1 MEKPGVTAIILA
13 AGYSQRMK
21 QFKPLLDL
29 GGKPVIERVISSFA
43 DAGIADIRVVA
54 GFFKEKL
61 IQALAGLSVR
71 VIINDLYAAGMF
83 SSVQAGVKS
92 LDSSTEAFFLMPAD
106 VPLVRPETIRYLAG
120 SRDLYRDKIIIPV
133 FGIKRGHPPLIA
145 ARFTGNII
153 DHSGEKGLGGLFD
166 LLNAHIVSL
175 PVPDGNILL
184 DMDTPE
190 DYTTLCKR
198 LQSMKVP
205 TAAECDAIMSD
216 IYSVPDA
223 VIAHCKAVAS
233 VALSIVDKMNRCG
246 FNIDRELLLSAAL
259 LHDLA
264 KGRSDHAAESARII
278 RAMGYPAIAGLVET
292 HMDIMAGEGEEVSA
306 AEVLYLADKLVS
318 GDRVVPLQDRFGRA
332 VDRYGDNAEAADR
345 IRIRYENAIK
355 ILTRIEARTGAL
367 DFSSRATAGAQP

>member
-13 AGYSQRMK
+13 AGYSERMK

-29 GGKPVIERVISSFA
+29 GGRPVIERVISSFA

-54 GFFKEKL
+54 GFCKEKL

-71 VIINDLYAAGMF
+71 VVINDRYAAGMF

-106 VPLVRPETIRYLAG
+106 VALVRTETIRYLAG
-120 SRDLYRDKIIIPV
+120 LYNLHRNKILIPV
-133 FGIKRGHPPLIA
+133 FGTGRGHPPLIA
-145 ARFTGNII
+145 ARFAGSII
-153 DHSGEKGLGGLFD
+153 DYSGENGLGGVLS
-166 LLNAHIVSL
+166 LHNADIVAL

-190 DYTTLCKR
+190 DYATLRKK
-198 LQSMKVP
+198 LQRMDVP
-205 TAAECDAIMSD
+205 TAAECDVIMSD
-216 IYSVPDA
+216 IHRAPDA

-233 VALSIVDKMNRCG
+233 VALLIVDKMNRCG
-246 FNIDRELLLSAAL
+246 FNIDRELLMSASL

-264 KGRSDHAAESARII
+264 KGRPDHAAESAHII
-278 RAMGYPAIAGLVET
+278 RAMGYPAVAELVET
-292 HMDIMAGEGEEVSA
+292 HMDIVPGKDEEVNA

-318 GDRVVPLQDRFGRA
+318 GDRVEPMQDRFSRA
-332 VDRYGDNAEAADR
+332 VDRYGDKAEAADR
-345 IRIRYENAIK
+345 IRIRYENAIY
-355 ILTRIEARTGAL
+355 ILNRIEARTGAL
-367 DFSSRATAGAQP
+367 DFSSRTTAGAQL